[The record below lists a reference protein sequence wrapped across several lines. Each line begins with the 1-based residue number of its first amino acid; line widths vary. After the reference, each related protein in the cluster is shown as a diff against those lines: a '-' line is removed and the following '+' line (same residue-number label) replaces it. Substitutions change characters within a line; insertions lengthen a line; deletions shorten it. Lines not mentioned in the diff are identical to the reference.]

1 MTKKVVHVAV
11 GVIYKD
17 QQLFICKRPDDK
29 HQGGLWEF
37 PGGKVEQGESVFAA
51 LQRELLEE
59 VNLTVN
65 ASEEL
70 MVIEHDYG
78 DKCVR
83 LDVHIVDDFTGTAHG
98 AEGQQGKWVALS
110 ELDDSMAQKAN
121 KANGSHLASLM
132 ITASQP
138 RMLRLSKR

>member
-65 ASEEL
+65 GSEEL

-78 DKCVR
+78 DKQVCLHVYTVSR
-83 LDVHIVDDFTGTAHG
+83 FAGEPEG
-98 AEGQQGKWVALS
+98 AEQQEIRWVAKQ
-110 ELDDSMAQKAN
+110 ELVNYRFPEAN
-121 KANGSHLASLM
+121 HAILETLLAKPW
-132 ITASQP
+132 AEFN
-138 RMLRLSKR
+138 